1 MYKSSVGSTPSSPAP
16 RDTPSYFRFWKA
28 EFPDGVGT
36 EYSKSSSINSGTTL
50 SVLAARVTK
59 QSDRSANFL
68 CVDYLNAN
76 TLLIGYCTEGI
87 L

>member
-1 MYKSSVGSTPSSPAP
+1 LEGGVP
-16 RDTPSYFRFWKA
+16 RWS
-28 EFPDGVGT
+28 GT